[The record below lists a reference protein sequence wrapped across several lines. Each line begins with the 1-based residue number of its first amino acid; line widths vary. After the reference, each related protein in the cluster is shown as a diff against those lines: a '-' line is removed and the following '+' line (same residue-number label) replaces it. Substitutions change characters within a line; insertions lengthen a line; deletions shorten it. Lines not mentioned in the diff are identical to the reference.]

1 MPVEVPVVPVV
12 PPMPVE
18 VPVVP
23 VVPPVPELVWAEVG
37 KAKGRVVK
45 LRAKVPAKTI
55 LDKSEGFIVM
65 VPFNF

>member
-1 MPVEVPVVPVV
+1 
-12 PPMPVE
+12 MPVE